1 MTATVCTAKV
11 GTDLAA
17 IRLRARKDRR
27 NATKRRVR
35 RLARLTREQNSLIRT
50 IEYTTLRAY
59 SEKMAL
65 VRILMEIR
73 QLSAN

>member
-1 MTATVCTAKV
+1 MTAKVCTAKV
-11 GTDLAA
+11 GTDLSA

-27 NATKRRVR
+27 NATKRRIR
-35 RLARLTREQNSLIRT
+35 RLSRLTRQQNSLLRA
-50 IEYTTLRAY
+50 IEYTTRQAN

-65 VRILMEIR
+65 VRIMLEIR